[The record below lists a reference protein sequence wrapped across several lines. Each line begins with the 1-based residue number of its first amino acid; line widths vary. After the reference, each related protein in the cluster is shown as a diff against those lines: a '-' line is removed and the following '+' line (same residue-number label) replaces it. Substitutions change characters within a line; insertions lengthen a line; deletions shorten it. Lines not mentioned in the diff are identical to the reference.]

1 MLGLSPLRRRS
12 ARSPTHPVL
21 LIFPKDVFSLAT
33 QENINP
39 ALIQIKFVILNTCAE
54 LDSFAH

>member
-1 MLGLSPLRRRS
+1 MLDYSPWLRRF